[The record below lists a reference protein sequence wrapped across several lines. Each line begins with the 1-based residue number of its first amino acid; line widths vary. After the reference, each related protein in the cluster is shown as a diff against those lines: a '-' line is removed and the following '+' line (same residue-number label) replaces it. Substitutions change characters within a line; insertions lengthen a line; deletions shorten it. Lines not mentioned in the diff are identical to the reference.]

1 MDFEDRFTSG
11 LAAVAV
17 GAMATVV
24 GLLILTPIFSWQS
37 AGTVA
42 KQLNSQCGTHYTQYE
57 VFVSGKELTELC
69 RISNQT
75 LTVK

>member
-1 MDFEDRFTSG
+1 M
-11 LAAVAV
+11 AV
-17 GAMATVV
+17 GAVIANPV
-24 GLLILTPIFSWQS
+24 LSWQS

>member
-1 MDFEDRFTSG
+1 MDLEDRFTFVLFGFTSVVMA
-11 LAAVAV
+11 AAVA
-17 GAMATVV
+17 
-24 GLLILTPIFSWQS
+24 LLVSTPVFNWQS

-57 VFVSGKELTELC
+57 VFVSGKELIKLC

>member
-1 MDFEDRFTSG
+1 MDSEDRFTFVLLGFTSVAMA
-11 LAAVAV
+11 AAVA
-17 GAMATVV
+17 
-24 GLLILTPIFSWQS
+24 LLVSTPITSWQS